1 MAQEAKSDFIKS
13 LRKIPIFK
21 DLSPTQARQLLSICK
36 LKEFA
41 AGDIVCSR
49 NSPSEQMFILIS
61 GELAVMSE
69 DGAVLADLHPVT
81 TVGEMGLITRQ
92 NRSAQVAASTPSK
105 AMVME
110 RRPFNALLSNDPG
123 MKLKVY
129 HSVVEVL
136 AKKIIND
143 NVRTRDH
150 LLLRVQSEEK
160 VAEYR
165 KKLDCAV
172 NLLVEKAQMSP
183 DEARE
188 KINEDFEKTSLS
200 VLIVDDEEMIRKFVK
215 SALMDYNI
223 LEASNGE
230 EAMAVVEDVEPD
242 LVITDIRMPRMDG
255 YELADRLRE
264 KYPELPVMA
273 LSGVVS
279 REQIEGHSFV
289 DFVDKPMRLEDFREA
304 IELALGKK
312 EEI

>member
-1 MAQEAKSDFIKS
+1 MAPEAKSDFIKS

-21 DLSPTQARQLLSICK
+21 DLSPTQARQLLNICK

-41 AGDIVCSR
+41 AGDVVCNR
-49 NSPSEQMFILIS
+49 NSSSEEMFILIS
-61 GELAVMSE
+61 GELAVLSE

-81 TVGEMGLITRQ
+81 TLGEMGLITRQ
-92 NRSAQVAASTPSK
+92 NRSAQVAARTSSK
-105 AMVME
+105 AMVVE
-110 RRPFNALLSNDPG
+110 RRPFNALMSNDLG
-123 MKLKVY
+123 MKLKIY

-136 AKKIIND
+136 SKKIIND

-172 NLLVEKAQMSP
+172 NLLVERGQMSAE
-183 DEARE
+183 EARE
-188 KINEDFEKTSLS
+188 TIDEDFEKTSLS
-200 VLIVDDEEMIRKFVK
+200 VLIIDDEEMIRKFVR
-215 SALMDYNI
+215 SALVDYMI

-255 YELADRLRE
+255 YELAERLRE
-264 KYPELPVMA
+264 KCPELPVMA

-279 REQIEGHSFV
+279 REQTEGHSFV
-289 DFVDKPMRLEDFREA
+289 DFVDKPMQLEDFREA

-312 EEI
+312 EEN